1 MSLIRTDIMNAVK
14 TRMQSIRTSAGYYT
28 NLGSK
33 VYEWRLTSFEDGDL
47 PGINIADPE
56 QTTINELTQGNY
68 NKHDHILSVSI
79 QVVYSS
85 SSTPALVRKMIADV
99 KKAISTDLTW
109 CGLAYNTTATDEPE
123 TMDLEQKEGIYG
135 SAFIKINIYYRT
147 TAWLES

>member
-1 MSLIRTDIMNAVK
+1 MAAVK
-14 TRMQSIRTSAGYYT
+14 ARMQTILIASGYYT

-33 VYEWRLTSFEDGDL
+33 VYEWRLTAFEDGDL

-68 NKHDHILSVSI
+68 NKHDHILSVII

-85 SSTPALVRKMIADV
+85 SSTPALVRRMIADV

-109 CGLAYNTTATDEPE
+109 SGLAYNTTAADEPE
-123 TMDLEQKEGIYG
+123 TMDLEQREGTYG
-135 SAFIKINIYYRT
+135 SALIKINIYYRT